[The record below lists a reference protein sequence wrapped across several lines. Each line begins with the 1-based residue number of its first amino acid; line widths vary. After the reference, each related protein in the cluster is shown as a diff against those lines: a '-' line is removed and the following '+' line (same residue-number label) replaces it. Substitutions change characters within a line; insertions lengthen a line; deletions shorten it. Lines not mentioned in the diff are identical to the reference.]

1 MNIAWVPNI
10 CSHDPEF
17 QSSELTDLLSFY
29 SAPRLLQAI
38 SRDNLIPFLNLF
50 SHASKNGE
58 PTRALFLTVAIAEIG
73 ILVANLDAV
82 APIIT
87 M

>member
-1 MNIAWVPNI
+1 MVSPLEYLRNHN
-10 CSHDPEF
+10 F
-17 QSSELTDLLSFY
+17 SSC

-50 SHASKNGE
+50 SVASKNGE